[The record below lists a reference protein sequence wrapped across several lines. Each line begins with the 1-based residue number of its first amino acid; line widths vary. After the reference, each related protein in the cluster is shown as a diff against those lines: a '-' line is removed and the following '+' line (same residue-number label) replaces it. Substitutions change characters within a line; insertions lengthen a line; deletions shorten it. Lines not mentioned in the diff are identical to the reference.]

1 MTGAAQRRYMRSCFR
16 HTLIGRGWQVASAKK
31 LRRKLPTKIRSDIFS
46 SSLDAPT
53 LVPCSAVA
61 AK

>member
-1 MTGAAQRRYMRSCFR
+1 MTGAAQRRYTRSCFR
-16 HTLIGRGWQVASAKK
+16 HTLIGRGMASGFSEK